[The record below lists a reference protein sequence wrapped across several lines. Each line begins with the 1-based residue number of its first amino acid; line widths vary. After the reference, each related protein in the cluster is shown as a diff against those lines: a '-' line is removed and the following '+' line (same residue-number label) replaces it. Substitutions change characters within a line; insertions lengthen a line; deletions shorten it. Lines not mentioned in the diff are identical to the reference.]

1 MAQIVMPTYKPSPT
15 AIKFHTSDEFVR
27 GVIAGVGTGKSVMM
41 IQELL
46 RRGFSQAPGPDGVRR
61 TRMGLVR
68 STYPN
73 LRLTTIKTFSEWV
86 PPLLAPVKQ
95 TAPMT
100 SRFTGGLP
108 DGTRFDMEFVFIAL
122 ENVQDVQKLK
132 SMEFTMIFINEARE
146 VAFEVFDTC
155 KERVGRF
162 PPYDE
167 RTNSGG
173 CTYSGVIFDS
183 NPPGEDHWI
192 AKLDRNPTESS
203 KIFHQP
209 APFIEKVNEK
219 GEIEYIDNPDAE
231 NLEYLNQKPPPE
243 GVVYTREQRRAFG
256 YAYYR
261 RQLDGK
267 PKHYIDTEI
276 MGKYGSNFDGRP
288 VYQEYWADD
297 MVCSYPL
304 EAKYGY
310 PVILGIDTTGLNP
323 AVAFGQLEMGV
334 LQIKHELLALDMP
347 FVPFVRDVLKPFLAQ
362 HYPGCQVVAY
372 TDPANPRDSNRG
384 ETPVQV
390 LRQYGIQAQN
400 APTNKFK
407 ARLDSVISFLQRRGG
422 LLIDK
427 RCEKIIDGFR
437 GGYHYRPLKIS
448 GVGQTFSSEPVKN
461 EFSHLH
467 DAVQYLCNG
476 IRHGSD
482 NQQNQHTYRRS
493 ASKRVY

>member
-1 MAQIVMPTYKPSPT
+1 MAQIVMPTYNPSRT
-15 AIKFHTSDEFVR
+15 AVEFHNSDHFVR

-46 RRGFSQAPGPDGVRR
+46 RRGFNQDPGADGVRR

-68 STYPN
+68 ATYPS
-73 LRLTTIKTFSEWV
+73 LRTTTVKTFSQWV
-86 PPLLAPVKQ
+86 PPLLSPVRQ

-100 SRFTGGLP
+100 ARFTGALP
-108 DGTRFDMEFVFIAL
+108 DGTHFDMEFIFIAL
-122 ENVQDVQKLK
+122 ENAQDVQKLK

-146 VAFEVFDTC
+146 VAFEVYDTC

-162 PPYDE
+162 PTLDPL
-167 RTNSGG
+167 TGLGG

-209 APFIEKVNEK
+209 APFIEKVNAK
-219 GEIEYIDNPDAE
+219 GEIEYHDNPLAE
-231 NLEYLNQKPPPE
+231 NLEYLNQKPMQN
-243 GVVYTREQRRAFG
+243 GVPWTMEQRRAFG
-256 YAYYR
+256 YEYYR
-261 RQLDGK
+261 RMLDGK

-276 MGKYGSNFDGRP
+276 MGKYGSNFDGCP

-422 LLIDK
+422 LLIDQ

>member
-1 MAQIVMPTYKPSPT
+1 MAQIVMPTYNPSRT
-15 AIKFHTSDEFVR
+15 AVKFHNSDHFVR

-46 RRGFSQAPGPDGVRR
+46 RRGFNQDPGADGVRR

-68 STYPN
+68 ATYPS
-73 LRLTTIKTFSEWV
+73 LRTTTVKTFSQWV
-86 PPLLAPVKQ
+86 PPLLSPVRQ

-100 SRFTGGLP
+100 ARFTGALP
-108 DGTRFDMEFVFIAL
+108 DGTHFDMEFIFIAL
-122 ENVQDVQKLK
+122 ENAQDVQKLK

-146 VAFEVFDTC
+146 VAFEVYDTC

-162 PPYDE
+162 PTLDPL
-167 RTNSGG
+167 TGLGG

-203 KIFHQP
+203 RIFHQP
-209 APFIEKVNEK
+209 APFIEKVNAK
-219 GEIEYIDNPDAE
+219 GEIEYHDNPLAE
-231 NLEYLNQKPPPE
+231 NLEYLNQKPMQN
-243 GVVYTREQRRAFG
+243 GVPWTMEQRRAFG
-256 YAYYR
+256 YEYYR
-261 RQLDGK
+261 RMLDGK

>member
-1 MAQIVMPTYKPSPT
+1 MAQIVMPTYNPSRT
-15 AIKFHTSDEFVR
+15 AVEFHNSDHFVR

-46 RRGFSQAPGPDGVRR
+46 RRGFNQDPGADGVRR

-68 STYPN
+68 ATYPS
-73 LRLTTIKTFSEWV
+73 LRTTTVKTFSQWV
-86 PPLLAPVKQ
+86 PPLLSPVRQ

-100 SRFTGGLP
+100 ARFTGALP
-108 DGTRFDMEFVFIAL
+108 DGTHFDMEFIFIAL
-122 ENVQDVQKLK
+122 ENAQDVQKLK

-146 VAFEVFDTC
+146 VAFEVYDTC

-162 PPYDE
+162 PTLDPL
-167 RTNSGG
+167 TGLGG

-209 APFIEKVNEK
+209 APFIEKVNAK
-219 GEIEYIDNPDAE
+219 GEIEYHNNPLAE
-231 NLEYLNQKPPPE
+231 NLEYLNQKPMQN
-243 GVVYTREQRRAFG
+243 GVPWTMEQRRAFG
-256 YAYYR
+256 YEYYR
-261 RQLDGK
+261 RMLDGK